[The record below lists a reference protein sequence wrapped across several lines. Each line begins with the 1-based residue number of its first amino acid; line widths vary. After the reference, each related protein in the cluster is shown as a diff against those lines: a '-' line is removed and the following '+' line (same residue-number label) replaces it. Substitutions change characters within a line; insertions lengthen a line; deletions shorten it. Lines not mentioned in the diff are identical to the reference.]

1 MKHEIDSKC
10 EAPRERAR
18 LGLPV
23 ATTRVRQALSRGRTR
38 LVQVEVRRRAGAR
51 SGSESAVRQQPLSGG
66 PAIHPVTTR
75 QAPVLDDKLTR
86 AECEARQRAVEQARE
101 DEARRAQ
108 EQAEAAL
115 RAAREVREGTEDS
128 RRRHAIQ
135 ATQDAADDGR
145 HKRVAPVSPGE
156 DDEAGAQSDRSA
168 KRPGKVNARDRGGK
182 LTVSRVLQHVDG
194 QERVRSLA
202 ALRRQQER
210 EKQSAHQA
218 PMPRAKVIREVLV
231 PEAITV
237 RDLAN
242 RMAEGSGNVVKA
254 LIKLG
259 LTATINQ
266 TIDADTAE
274 LVISEFGHKTLRAS
288 REDAEAALLGEPDHA
303 VDVRPRPPVVT
314 VMGHVD
320 HGKTSLLDTLR
331 KTDVAAREA
340 GGITQHIGAYQIE
353 AKAGRR
359 VTFIDTPG
367 HAAFTQLRARG
378 AKVTDVVVLV
388 VAADDGVMAQT
399 VEAISHAR
407 AANVPMVAAINKID
421 QPGADPNRVKRELL
435 QHGLVP
441 EDMGGDVICVPVSAK
456 TREGLDELIE
466 AILLQAD
473 LLDLRANHDRPA
485 EGVIIESRL
494 EQGRGAV
501 ATALVQRGT
510 LKIGDMFVAGSEY
523 GRVRALFNDR
533 GHRVTS
539 GGPSEPLEVT
549 GLKDTC
555 EAGDNLVV
563 VADEQLARKIAAQR
577 AEKKR
582 QAQSVGAKGGTLERM
597 MARIKHGEGELVRV
611 VIKSDVQGS
620 REAVAAALEKLAHEE
635 VKVAIVHAGVGAVSE
650 SDVMLA
656 RASDAAIIAFNVRA
670 SPQASELASRDGVE
684 IRYYSVIYNV
694 IDDVKAIMAGRLAPE
709 TIEKALG
716 RAEVREVFSIPKV
729 GKVAGCLVAEGM
741 FRRGAKVRLTRDDA
755 VIHDGTLKSLRR
767 FKDEAR
773 EVQQGYECGM
783 ALEGY
788 QDFRIGDRIECY
800 EVQEIA
806 RTL

>member
-1 MKHEIDSKC
+1 
-10 EAPRERAR
+10 
-18 LGLPV
+18 
-23 ATTRVRQALSRGRTR
+23 
-38 LVQVEVRRRAGAR
+38 
-51 SGSESAVRQQPLSGG
+51 
-66 PAIHPVTTR
+66 
-75 QAPVLDDKLTR
+75 LDDKLTA
-86 AECEARQRAVEQARE
+86 AEREARQRAVGQARGE
-101 DEARRAQ
+101 EARRA
-108 EQAEAAL
+108 EREAAL
-115 RAAREVREGTEDS
+115 RAAREAREGAEDPGH
-128 RRRHAIQ
+128 RHAIQ
-135 ATQDAADDGR
+135 ATQDAAEGISRKRAEPKSAGEEDGT
-145 HKRVAPVSPGE
+145 
-156 DDEAGAQSDRSA
+156 GAQPDKSIRRYGKDRL
-168 KRPGKVNARDRGGK
+168 GK
-182 LTVSRVLQHVDG
+182 LTVSRALQYAEG
-194 QERVRSLA
+194 EERVRSLA
-202 ALRRQQER
+202 ALRRQRER
-210 EKQSAHQA
+210 EKQLPAPGSA
-218 PMPRAKVIREVLV
+218 PRAKVIREVLV

-237 RDLAN
+237 RELAN

-266 TIDADTAE
+266 SIDADTAE
-274 LVISEFGHKTLRAS
+274 LVISDFGHKALRAS
-288 REDAEAALLGEPDHA
+288 AQDVETALLREPDRA
-303 VDVRPRPPVVT
+303 ADVRPRPPVVT

-320 HGKTSLLDTLR
+320 HGKTSLLDALR

-378 AKVTDVVVLV
+378 ATVTDIVVLV

-407 AANVPMVAAINKID
+407 AANVPIVAAINKID

-435 QHGLVP
+435 QHSLVP
-441 EDMGGDVICVPVSAK
+441 EDLGGDVICVPVSAK
-456 TREGLDELIE
+456 TREGVDELIE

-473 LLDLRANHDRPA
+473 LLDLKADHQRPA
-485 EGVIIESRL
+485 EGAIIESRL

-523 GRVRALFNDR
+523 GRVRALFNDH
-533 GHRVTS
+533 GQRVTS

-549 GLKDTC
+549 GLKGTC
-555 EAGDNLVV
+555 EAGDNFVV

-582 QAQSVGAKGGTLERM
+582 QAQNVVAKGGTLERM
-597 MARIKHGEGELVRV
+597 MARIKDGEGKLVRV
-611 VIKSDVQGS
+611 IIKSDVQGS
-620 REAVAAALEKLAHEE
+620 REAVTAALEKLAHEE
-635 VKVAIVHAGVGAVSE
+635 VKVAVVHAGVGAVSE

-656 RASDAAIIAFNVRA
+656 RASDAAVIAFNVRA
-670 SPQASELASRDGVE
+670 SPQASELASRHGVE
-684 IRYYSVIYNV
+684 IRYYSVIYNA
-694 IDDVKAIMAGRLAPE
+694 IDDVKAIMAGLLAPE
-709 TIEKALG
+709 MIEKAIG
-716 RAEVREVFSIPKV
+716 RAEIREVFSIPKV
-729 GKVAGCLVAEGM
+729 GKVAGCLVTDGM
-741 FRRGAKVRLTRDDA
+741 LRRGVRVRLTRDNA
-755 VIHDGTLKSLRR
+755 VVHDGTLKSLRR

-783 ALEGY
+783 ALDGY
-788 QDFRIGDRIECY
+788 QDFRVGDRIECY

>member
-1 MKHEIDSKC
+1 
-10 EAPRERAR
+10 
-18 LGLPV
+18 
-23 ATTRVRQALSRGRTR
+23 
-38 LVQVEVRRRAGAR
+38 
-51 SGSESAVRQQPLSGG
+51 
-66 PAIHPVTTR
+66 
-75 QAPVLDDKLTR
+75 LDDKLTP
-86 AECEARQRAVEQARE
+86 AERQARQRAVEQARE

-108 EQAEAAL
+108 EEAEAAL
-115 RAAREVREGTEDS
+115 RAAREVRDGSEES
-128 RRRHAIQ
+128 RHRHAVQ
-135 ATQDAADDGR
+135 ATQDAADDSR
-145 HKRVAPVSPGE
+145 RKRVAPTSPGE
-156 DDEAGAQSDRSA
+156 DDEGALSDRSA
-168 KRPGKVNARDRGGK
+168 KRSGNGETRNRLGK
-182 LTVSRVLQHVDG
+182 LTVSRALQYADG

-210 EKQSAHQA
+210 EKQLAHQA
-218 PMPRAKVIREVLV
+218 PMPRTKVIREVLV

-237 RDLAN
+237 RELAH
-242 RMAEGSGNVVKA
+242 RMAEGSGDVVKA
-254 LIKLG
+254 LVKLG
-259 LTATINQ
+259 LMASINE

-274 LVISEFGHKTLRAS
+274 LVISEFGHKALRAS
-288 REDAEAALLGEPDHA
+288 REDVETALLGEPDHA
-303 VDVRPRPPVVT
+303 ADVRPRPPVVT

-320 HGKTSLLDTLR
+320 HGKTSLLDALR

-340 GGITQHIGAYQIE
+340 GGITQHIGAYQVE
-353 AKAGRR
+353 AKTGRR

-378 AKVTDVVVLV
+378 ARVTDVVVLV

-407 AANVPMVAAINKID
+407 AANVPIVAAINKID

-435 QHGLVP
+435 QHDLVP

-501 ATALVQRGT
+501 ATALVHRGT
-510 LKIGDMFVAGSEY
+510 LKIGDMFVAGSAY

-555 EAGDNLVV
+555 EAGDNFVV
-563 VADEQLARKIAAQR
+563 VADEQLARKVAAHR

-582 QAQSVGAKGGTLERM
+582 QAQNAGAKCGTLERM
-597 MARIKHGEGELVRV
+597 MARIKRGEGKLVRV
-611 VIKSDVQGS
+611 IIKSDVQGS
-620 REAVAAALEKLAHEE
+620 REAVTAALEKLAHEE
-635 VKVAIVHAGVGAVSE
+635 VKVAVVHAGVGAVSE

-694 IDDVKAIMAGRLAPE
+694 IDDVKSIMAGLLAPE
-709 TIEKALG
+709 MIEKALG
-716 RAEVREVFSIPKV
+716 RAEIREVFSIPKV
-729 GKVAGCLVAEGM
+729 GKVAGCLVTEGM
-741 FRRGAKVRLTRDDA
+741 LGRGLKVRLTRDDV